1 MPALTLGV
9 VGSSRKPDE
18 RRRPIHPDHLQ
29 RIDPELRARIH
40 LEEGYG
46 EPFGRHDADLAPLV
60 AGFRTRDELLTQSDV
75 VLLPKPLPADL
86 AQLSEGQVLW
96 GWPHVVQDVEMTQVA
111 IDRGL
116 TLIAWEAMNRWNGD
130 GGFEGHIFH
139 QNNELAGYC
148 SVLHALG
155 LTGRTGSY
163 GRPLQAQVISFGA
176 TARGAVRALAG
187 LGVRDIT
194 AYTQRSVASVL
205 APVAGVEF
213 RQFGEDPKRPGGT
226 LVLADESQG
235 EPTGEPLA
243 AALAEADVVVNCIL
257 QDTDR
262 PLMFL
267 TEDDLPNLRP
277 GTLLIDV
284 SCDPGM
290 GFSWARATSFTD
302 PMFTVGDGVHHYA
315 VDHSPSYLWDA
326 ASWEISEALLPF
338 LPGVL
343 AGPEGWDAD
352 PTLARAIEVRDGRVV
367 NPRVLSFQDRAP
379 EHPHARQ
386 AAG

>member
-18 RRRPIHPDHLQ
+18 RRRPIHPDHLE
-29 RIDPELRARIH
+29 RIDPELRTRIH

-46 EPFGRHDADLAPLV
+46 EAFGRRDADLAPFV
-60 AGFRTRDELLTQSDV
+60 AGLKTRDDLLRDSDV

-86 AQLSEGQVLW
+86 EQLTGGQVLW
-96 GWPHVVQDVEMTQVA
+96 GWPHVVQDPEMTQVA

-116 TLIAWEAMNRWNGD
+116 TLIAWEAMNRWDD
-130 GGFEGHIFH
+130 GGRFQGHIFH
-139 QNNELAGYC
+139 QNNELAGYS

-155 LTGRTGSY
+155 LAGRTGAY
-163 GRPLQAQVISFGA
+163 GRPLTAAVISFGA
-176 TARGAVRALAG
+176 TARGAVRALSG

-194 AYTQRSVASVL
+194 VYTQRSVSSVL
-205 APVAGVEF
+205 APVGGVAF
-213 RQFGEDPKRPGGT
+213 RQFGEDPAHLGRT
-226 LVLADESQG
+226 LSLPDESQG
-235 EPTGEPLA
+235 EQGDAAPLA
-243 AALAEADVVVNCIL
+243 RALAEADVIVNCIL
-257 QDTDR
+257 QDTDH

-267 TEDDLPNLRP
+267 TEDDLPALRS
-277 GTLLIDV
+277 GTVLIDV

-290 GFSWARATSFTD
+290 GFSWARATSFAD

-338 LPGVL
+338 LPRVL
-343 AGPEGWDAD
+343 AGPDAWDAD
-352 PTLARAIEVRDGRVV
+352 PTLARAIELREGHVV
-367 NPRVLSFQDRAP
+367 NPRVLSFQGRAA
-379 EHPHARQ
+379 EHPHART
-386 AAG
+386 AA